1 MPNYS
6 LTKEHQELLS
16 RFQSRLRILGYSRSS
31 WNKPACGVV
40 QFLEQIEAQG
50 LVLRQLGPEHIK
62 SYYGYLLQKP
72 GWKGTL
78 SPVTIDG
85 YLYTLR
91 LFFSFLLQEG
101 IVATHPMA
109 TLRFPRQKTPERAI
123 ISQTEARQLWALC
136 ESYKEQ
142 SILGIFYSCGL
153 RRIEAERL
161 NIKDVALRS
170 GYLYVRIGKGS
181 RRRVVPIHEEA
192 KRAFKAYL
200 YEERPRLLSRYT
212 VGYHTQAFMLNQR
225 GTRMRGLSYWRLLKK
240 ILARLSSAKLHER
253 GIGLHS
259 LRHSI
264 ATHLLEN
271 GMGIELLKDFLG
283 HQELETT
290 QIYTRVNTLNL

>member
-6 LTKEHQELLS
+6 LKKEHQELLS

-72 GWKGTL
+72 GRKGTL

-109 TLRFPRQKTPERAI
+109 TLRFPAKRHQR
-123 ISQTEARQLWALC
+123 
-136 ESYKEQ
+136 
-142 SILGIFYSCGL
+142 
-153 RRIEAERL
+153 ERL
-161 NIKDVALRS
+161 
-170 GYLYVRIGKGS
+170 
-181 RRRVVPIHEEA
+181 
-192 KRAFKAYL
+192 
-200 YEERPRLLSRYT
+200 
-212 VGYHTQAFMLNQR
+212 
-225 GTRMRGLSYWRLLKK
+225 
-240 ILARLSSAKLHER
+240 SAKLKR
-253 GIGLHS
+253 GSCGHCARAIRSSRYWGFF
-259 LRHSI
+259 I
-264 ATHLLEN
+264 A
-271 GMGIELLKDFLG
+271 
-283 HQELETT
+283 
-290 QIYTRVNTLNL
+290 VA